1 MKKYIHL
8 LLVLLTISFSA
19 CQESVVETITYSV
32 NEPVFMARETFRG
45 AVKVS
50 QEPREITGYGKIIF
64 YNGYLYMSEPD
75 KGIHIIDNTNPAD
88 PQVVGYI
95 ELMGNADLSIRQD
108 MLYADSYID
117 LVWFDVSNPLLPELK
132 GRLENVFPEAIPP
145 LSNTWG
151 IDYEKS
157 YGESRGDSIIVG
169 WREVERVESLDYYYS
184 RNHYWG
190 WLRGDFLNFAESTYT
205 DKGGMSN
212 SVGGSM
218 SRFSIY
224 QDYLYAVIRDQMTIF
239 DLSPAQPV
247 KAAESL
253 YIGWSVETIF
263 SYKQH
268 MYLGTPT
275 GLVIYS
281 VEDPLNPVYT
291 SSIQHVYGC
300 DPVVVENDIAY
311 VTIRSGNNCGQNSNK
326 LIVIDVANP
335 AEPNQLKSYDM
346 IGPKGLGIENNILF
360 VCDDGVQIFRAD
372 NPLTI
377 LDNKLAHYTGMD
389 GYDLIPFHPTLM
401 MIATE
406 GIYQYNYSDLTDIKQ
421 ISFLPVGQ
429 DD

>member
-1 MKKYIHL
+1 MKKMSAF
-8 LLVLLTISFSA
+8 LLVLMALAFTA
-19 CQESVVETITYSV
+19 CQESVVETITYTI
-32 NEPVFMARETFRG
+32 NEPVFLDRGSFET

-50 QEPREITGYGKIIF
+50 PQPREITGYGKIIF

-75 KGIHIIDNTNPAD
+75 KGIHIIDNNDPSN

-108 MLYADSYID
+108 KLYADSYVD
-117 LVWFDVSNPLLPELK
+117 LVWFDVSDPDQPEFV
-132 GRLENVFPEAIPP
+132 GRLENVFPDAIPP
-145 LSNTWG
+145 VTNTWM
-151 IDYEKS
+151 IDYEKCFGS
-157 YGESRGDSIIVG
+157 QRGDSIIVG
-169 WREVERVESLDYYYS
+169 WKEIERRELREDYYNNNYG
-184 RNHYWG
+184 WG
-190 WLRGDFLNFAESTYT
+190 WLRGDFLNFSETAMM
-205 DKGGMSN
+205 DGGTMSN

-239 DLSPAQPV
+239 DLSPEQPV
-247 KAAESL
+247 KATESL

-281 VEDPLNPVYT
+281 VEDPLKPVYT

-311 VTIRSGNNCGQNSNK
+311 VTIRSGTSCGQTDNE

-335 AEPNQLKSYDM
+335 AEPKQLVSYSM
-346 IGPKGLGIENNILF
+346 VSPKGLGIENNILF
-360 VCDDGVQIFRAD
+360 LCDDGVQIFRAD
-372 NPLTI
+372 DPMTI
-377 LDNKLAHYTGMD
+377 MANKLAHYKGMD

-401 MIATE
+401 MIATD

-421 ISFLPVGQ
+421 ISYLPVGQ
-429 DD
+429 AD